1 MAKTS
6 KFWNKLRKKYI
17 QKTNPLA
24 KKGAQ
29 VFSLMGIRN
38 LLRQYKK
45 TQAMLALQKG
55 ETIEEEYEEESKL
68 WKMIDFPFHCVAY
81 FTLLSGLESHYS
93 RLRCLLYS
101 FTGTAFMFFVMYHFD
116 WSSVVF
122 FTWLVV
128 ALLHFSVH
136 FFILPKD
143 GSVPNLRALQWIT
156 VNGVI
161 SSTFWMYF
169 MIELLISLLNALGM
183 IFDLEASF
191 LGFTVL
197 AIGNALPDALS
208 TFALFE
214 KEGQAVMAL
223 SGAYNG
229 QLFGLLIGFGLGNL
243 KMTLH
248 KGPQK
253 FRLFDPA
260 EFSTHLI
267 GIIVILVA
275 FTTLSVTWI
284 WAFVN
289 KFWMGRSFAYTLLAI
304 YSMFLFGATAYSLF

>member
-1 MAKTS
+1 
-6 KFWNKLRKKYI
+6 
-17 QKTNPLA
+17 
-24 KKGAQ
+24 
-29 VFSLMGIRN
+29 MGIRN

-45 TQAMLALQKG
+45 TQAIVAEQKG
-55 ETIEEEYEEESKL
+55 EESVAEHEETNWF
-68 WKMIDFPFHCVAY
+68 WKIVDFPFQIVAY
-81 FTLLSGLESHYS
+81 FTLMPCEEHHYS
-93 RLRCLLYS
+93 RVRCLTYS
-101 FTGTAFMFFVMYHFD
+101 FTGIGFMFFVMHHFD
-116 WSSVVF
+116 WSTAVI

-128 ALLHFSVH
+128 ALLHFSL
-136 FFILPKD
+136 FLIILPRD
-143 GSVPNLRALQWIT
+143 GSTPGLRAQQWIVANT
-156 VNGVI
+156 VI

-169 MIELLISLLNALGM
+169 MIELLISLLNAVGM
-183 IFDLEASF
+183 VFDLEASF

-243 KMTLH
+243 KMTLQR
-248 KGPQK
+248 GPQP

-275 FTTLSVTWI
+275 FITLTLTWG
-284 WAFVN
+284 WAYIN
-289 KFWMGRSFAYTLLAI
+289 KFWMNRTFAISLLVI
-304 YSMFLFGATAYSLF
+304 YLTFLVGASCYSLLG